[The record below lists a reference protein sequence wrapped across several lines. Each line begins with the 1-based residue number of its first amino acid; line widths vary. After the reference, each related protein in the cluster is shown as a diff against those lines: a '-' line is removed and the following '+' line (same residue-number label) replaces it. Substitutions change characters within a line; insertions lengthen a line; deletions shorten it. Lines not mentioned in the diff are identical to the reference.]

1 MKEKPVRR
9 TKRWGRSAFSKQF
22 SCSSGVFVV
31 HFGLVDF
38 SVLTGRWD
46 CDFAERFFYI
56 GPGGSFARDHSNTK
70 LLDLIKEKAVA
81 KDGAERDAA
90 IAQFIEQRSK
100 QSIYDQMYGKRV
112 EPAVVAPKL

>member
-70 LLDLIKEKAVA
+70 LLDLIKEKGIRLSSMKRRTIWRGVA
-81 KDGAERDAA
+81 AFEHRAHGASD
-90 IAQFIEQRSK
+90 FI
-100 QSIYDQMYGKRV
+100 I
-112 EPAVVAPKL
+112 